1 MIKLHVSKSVNSDFE
16 VVFLDSPKYSKLS
29 KNELSVLNL
38 QGFKGKHKEFAFLQS
53 DNKFYYALS
62 DFSVDNIREGA
73 ANVIRALKKYEISN
87 FKVEGFGVGDKNYA
101 LMVGFLLGSYEFDTY
116 KTTKSKNKIKDIYI
130 VESKSNF
137 KNELN
142 MANVVC
148 ESVNFV
154 REIVNTP
161 PYDCTPV
168 ELANIATKLAKDN
181 SLKCKI
187 GDVKFLQ
194 KEKMNALLSVARA
207 STNEPRLIH
216 LTYEPSKP
224 KKTIVVVGKGL
235 TYDSGG
241 LSLKP
246 ADYMTTMKADKSG
259 GCAVLGIM
267 KAISILKPNIKV
279 HGVVGATEN
288 MIGGNAY
295 KPDDI
300 INTREGVSVEVKNTD
315 AEGRLVLADCLSYA
329 QDLKPDYII
338 DLATLTGACAIALGE
353 YTGGVMGFNTELNKK
368 FESVA
373 LASGELASILPFNR
387 HLEKLIE
394 SKNADI
400 NNTGSVRQG
409 GAITAGLFLG
419 KFIRDDYKDK
429 WVHFDIAGPAF
440 VEHEWDVN
448 SFGASGVGVRSV
460 VDFILSL

>member
-87 FKVEGFGVGDKNYA
+87 FKVEGFGVGDKNYD

-168 ELANIATKLAKDN
+168 AVSYT
-181 SLKCKI
+181 
-187 GDVKFLQ
+187 
-194 KEKMNALLSVARA
+194 
-207 STNEPRLIH
+207 H
-216 LTYEPSKP
+216 LTLP
-224 KKTIVVVGKGL
+224 
-235 TYDSGG
+235 
-241 LSLKP
+241 
-246 ADYMTTMKADKSG
+246 TT
-259 GCAVLGIM
+259 CNL
-267 KAISILKPNIKV
+267 
-279 HGVVGATEN
+279 
-288 MIGGNAY
+288 
-295 KPDDI
+295 
-300 INTREGVSVEVKNTD
+300 
-315 AEGRLVLADCLSYA
+315 C
-329 QDLKPDYII
+329 
-338 DLATLTGACAIALGE
+338 
-353 YTGGVMGFNTELNKK
+353 
-368 FESVA
+368 
-373 LASGELASILPFNR
+373 
-387 HLEKLIE
+387 
-394 SKNADI
+394 
-400 NNTGSVRQG
+400 
-409 GAITAGLFLG
+409 
-419 KFIRDDYKDK
+419 
-429 WVHFDIAGPAF
+429 
-440 VEHEWDVN
+440 
-448 SFGASGVGVRSV
+448 RSRW
-460 VDFILSL
+460 SPYH